1 MSSQR
6 KTSLD
11 MSVWNPHSDPSWES
25 IFISSIILCV
35 KHIFLFVSSP
45 STMNVDRKIETE
57 ESNRSLKN
65 YKCTINL
72 KEQFFNAA
80 CLNLNTEWGKE
91 NKYAVHTSYCWS
103 RHLPTNAQQTFSHWC
118 HLQQVQFRKW
128 RTDYEVSKSKTAKYF
143 ARTIL
148 TGQRSKSLS
157 NESLDFFLDFQ
168 QHNPRLRDNIWIA

>member
-11 MSVWNPHSDPSWES
+11 MSVWNPQWSQLG
-25 IFISSIILCV
+25 INFYFINNVMCQTYFS
-35 KHIFLFVSSP
+35 VSVFSP
-45 STMNVDRKIETE
+45 STMNVHRKKETE
-57 ESNRSLKN
+57 ESNRSFFN

-157 NESLDFFLDFQ
+157 NESLDFFF
-168 QHNPRLRDNIWIA
+168 RFSAA